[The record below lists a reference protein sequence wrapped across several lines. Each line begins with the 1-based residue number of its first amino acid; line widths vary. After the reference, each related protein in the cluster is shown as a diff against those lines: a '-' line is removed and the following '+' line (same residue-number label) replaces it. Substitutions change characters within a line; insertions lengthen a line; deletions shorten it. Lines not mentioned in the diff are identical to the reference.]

1 MKYLLLQGLRWCML
15 SMAVSASA
23 QVSTPVASTQLPTGG
38 KVVTGTASIQSV
50 GNVLNINQSSQRSAI
65 NWNTFNVGS
74 GAKVNFIQPS
84 ASSVT
89 LNRVLDT
96 NGSQI
101 LGSISANGQVFIS
114 NPNGVLFGPNS
125 QVNVGGLIA
134 TTQNISVDDFMAGKS
149 TFEGTGAAG
158 AVVNQG
164 TLEAALGGYIAL
176 LAPSVRNE
184 GVVLAREGTV
194 AFAASDKTVVQFNGP
209 QLVTVMV
216 DKPVL
221 DALVENKQMV
231 RADGGL
237 VIFSARSA
245 NAVLSSVI
253 RNTGTVQANTIVNK
267 QGRIMLEGGTQGV
280 VEVGGTLQ
288 ASGIDAGTQGG
299 TISATGDKVSV
310 VSGALLEA
318 TGQAGGGNVLVGGGW
333 QGSDPTIQS
342 ANAVN
347 IASGA
352 VLNASAIQNGKG
364 GTVVAWSDTQ
374 NSAGVTKVQ
383 GTLLARGGAEG
394 GDGGRIETSGRW
406 ISTGGAS
413 GDASAAKGNGGQW
426 LFDPYDVDIISTPG
440 VTNQATNTANTW
452 SPVGNSSTILNSDI
466 TSLLNA
472 GTSVTVLV
480 PTTGGGGLSG
490 NIKVSA
496 PIIQQA
502 ASPSA
507 NLTLSAYRNLLIDQ
521 PITLSGSTGTLQLTA
536 GTGSSALGYISI
548 DNAITA
554 NTVSVDNFASGPVT
568 QSFPISANNLRI
580 SAPLSNVTLND
591 TSNQIGALAANVQ
604 SLSIKTNQG
613 VDRGSLYGSG
623 MAVGVV
629 GDLTGVTATG
639 DIAMSVM
646 NGNLFVDKSITTTS
660 TTTTA
665 LKLNAG
671 ASLNTG
677 AYSGSNS
684 VNNPYGPN
692 IILAN

>member
-1 MKYLLLQGLRWCML
+1 MM
-15 SMAVSASA
+15 SIAVSASA
-23 QVSTPVASTQLPTGG
+23 QVSAPVASNQLPTGG
-38 KVVTGTASIQSV
+38 KVVSGTTSIQSV
-50 GNVLNINQSSQRSAI
+50 GNVMNITQSSQRSAI

-101 LGSISANGQVFIS
+101 LGSITANGQVFIS

-149 TFEGTGAAG
+149 TFEGTGAPG
-158 AVVNQG
+158 SVVNQG

-184 GVVLAREGTV
+184 GVVLAREGTI
-194 AFAASDKTVVQFNGP
+194 ALAAGDRTVVQFNGP

-216 DKPVL
+216 DRPVL

-253 RNTGTVQANTIVNK
+253 KNTGTAQANTIVNR
-267 QGRIMLEGGTQGV
+267 QGRIMLEGGSQGV

-299 TISATGDKVSV
+299 TISVTGDKVSV
-310 VSGALLEA
+310 VSGANLDA

-374 NSAGVTKVQ
+374 NSAGMTKVQ
-383 GTLLARGGAEG
+383 GILLARGGAEG

-406 ISTGGAS
+406 ISTSGAL
-413 GDASAAKGNGGQW
+413 GDASALKGIGGQW
-426 LFDPYDVDIISTPG
+426 LFDPYDVEIVSTAVSNPSTPE
-440 VTNQATNTANTW
+440 
-452 SPVGNSSTILNSDI
+452 
-466 TSLLNA
+466 
-472 GTSVTVLV
+472 
-480 PTTGGGGLSG
+480 
-490 NIKVSA
+490 
-496 PIIQQA
+496 
-502 ASPSA
+502 
-507 NLTLSAYRNLLIDQ
+507 
-521 PITLSGSTGTLQLTA
+521 
-536 GTGSSALGYISI
+536 
-548 DNAITA
+548 
-554 NTVSVDNFASGPVT
+554 VDEDDEA
-568 QSFPISANNLRI
+568 
-580 SAPLSNVTLND
+580 
-591 TSNQIGALAANVQ
+591 
-604 SLSIKTNQG
+604 
-613 VDRGSLYGSG
+613 
-623 MAVGVV
+623 
-629 GDLTGVTATG
+629 
-639 DIAMSVM
+639 
-646 NGNLFVDKSITTTS
+646 
-660 TTTTA
+660 
-665 LKLNAG
+665 
-671 ASLNTG
+671 
-677 AYSGSNS
+677 
-684 VNNPYGPN
+684 
-692 IILAN
+692 

>member
-1 MKYLLLQGLRWCML
+1 MKYTLKQGLRWYML
-15 SMAVSASA
+15 SMAVTASA
-23 QVSTPVASTQLPTGG
+23 QVSAPVASTQLPTGG
-38 KVVTGTASIQSV
+38 KVMSGTTSIQSV

-101 LGSISANGQVFIS
+101 LGSINANGQVFIS

-134 TTQNISVDDFMAGKS
+134 TTQNINVDDFMAGKS
-149 TFEGTGAAG
+149 TFEGNGAAG
-158 AVVNQG
+158 SVVNQG

-194 AFAASDKTVVQFNGP
+194 AFAAGDKTVVQFNGP
-209 QLVTVMV
+209 QLVSVMV
-216 DKPVL
+216 DRSVL
-221 DALVENKQMV
+221 DALVENKQIV

-253 RNTGTVQANTIVNK
+253 RNTGTVQANTIVNR
-267 QGRIMLEGGTQGV
+267 QGRIMLEGGSQGV

-288 ASGIDAGTQGG
+288 ASGVDAGTQGG

-310 VSGALLEA
+310 VSGALLDA

-383 GTLLARGGAEG
+383 GTLLARGGALG

-406 ISTGGAS
+406 ISTNGAS
-413 GDASAAKGNGGQW
+413 GDASAFRGLSGQW
-426 LFDPYDVDIISTPG
+426 LFDPYDIEIISSF
-440 VTNQATNTANTW
+440 VTNPSNPTGTWTATSTNSQIQNTA
-452 SPVGNSSTILNSDI
+452 I
-466 TSLLNA
+466 TSLLDA
-472 GTSVTVLV
+472 GTSVTIS
-480 PTTGGGGLSG
+480 TGTGTQSTDGSITV
-490 NIKVSA
+490 NA
-496 PIIQQA
+496 PIVRG
-502 ASPSA
+502 SA
-507 NLTLSAYRNLLIDQ
+507 TNAVNLTLSANKDISINQ
-521 PITLSGSTGTLQLTA
+521 QITLTGSGSKIQLNSGNNSASSSIVFA
-536 GTGSSALGYISI
+536 GAVSSDILSIDVTGSGTISQTA
-548 DNAITA
+548 AI
-554 NTVSVDNFASGPVT
+554 
-568 QSFPISANNLRI
+568 QANNLRI
-580 SAPLSNVTLND
+580 NATTSDVTLTNASNNFGSLATNTRSLAILSNQGIDL
-591 TSNQIGALAANVQ
+591 G
-604 SLSIKTNQG
+604 SI
-613 VDRGSLYGSG
+613 YGSG
-623 MAVGVV
+623 TYINQLEM
-629 GDLTGVTATG
+629 
-639 DIAMSVM
+639 
-646 NGNLFVDKSITTTS
+646 
-660 TTTTA
+660 
-665 LKLNAG
+665 
-671 ASLNTG
+671 
-677 AYSGSNS
+677 
-684 VNNPYGPN
+684 
-692 IILAN
+692 